1 MSMKKI
7 EINNLFDMRRDYN
20 LSALELADME
30 SDPFVQFSIWFEE
43 ALRRESH
50 EANAMILSTVNIN
63 MEPSSRVVL
72 LKSFSSDGF
81 LFFTNYSSRKGDDIS
96 ENNRVAL
103 LFFWPDSMLQ
113 IRIEGVAERCD
124 TALSDEYF
132 DSRPVENRASSALSK
147 QSKPLENRSNF
158 DEEISNLIKSG
169 KTIKR
174 PENWG
179 GYIVKPNRFEFWQ
192 GGSGRSHDRF
202 QYNKTVNN
210 IWNIAR
216 LYP

>member
-1 MSMKKI
+1 MAAKRVQ
-7 EINNLFDMRRDYN
+7 NLFEMRRDYN
-20 LSALELADME
+20 PGPLNSGDLD
-30 SDPFVQFSIWFEE
+30 SDPFIQFSKWFEE

-103 LFFWPDSMLQ
+103 LFFWPDSMRQ

-132 DSRPVENRASSALSK
+132 NSRPIENRASSALSK
-147 QSKPLENRSNF
+147 QSKPLEDRSKF
-158 DEEISNLIKSG
+158 EEDISNLIRSG

-179 GYIVKPNRFEFWQ
+179 GYIVKPSRFEFWQ

-202 QYNKTVNN
+202 QYNNTGNN
-210 IWNIAR
+210 LWNISR